1 LNKKQQQDGIT
12 PLENNQPSLMTKCK
26 IKPPHSKQYSSV
38 ASRIAAVTTEDYERD
53 GISFLKDQPAPKQVK
68 PIIEDVIAPLIITRK
83 NKIGTS
89 YTPLELAIDTNL
101 VKKAKRHSDVSI
113 QESSSNL
120 IEEYED
126 INSLFGLT
134 DSSVSRVV
142 SLS

>member
-1 LNKKQQQDGIT
+1 V
-12 PLENNQPSLMTKCK
+12 S
-26 IKPPHSKQYSSV
+26 
-38 ASRIAAVTTEDYERD
+38 TEDYERD

-83 NKIGTS
+83 NKIS
-89 YTPLELAIDTNL
+89 NSFTPLELTIDTNL
-101 VKKAKRHSDVSI
+101 VKKAKQHSDISI
-113 QESSSNL
+113 QERSSNSS
-120 IEEYED
+120 EVDED